1 MDDKEYGALLQMIK
15 YVRSD
20 VKDVKKDIKGDLSKI
35 EGLIRTQ
42 NGRVR
47 RLEIK
52 WGYMAGIGAVLVIT
66 VPLVIRV
73 LF

>member
-1 MDDKEYGALLQMIK
+1 MDDREYGELIQMVK
-15 YVRSD
+15 DTRSD
-20 VKDVKKDIKGDLSKI
+20 VKEIKRDIKA
-35 EGLIRTQ
+35 Q

-52 WGYMAGIGAVLVIT
+52 WGYMAGIGAVLVVA
-66 VPLVIRV
+66 VPLLIRV

>member
-1 MDDKEYGALLQMIK
+1 MDDKEFGILLQMVK
-15 YVRSD
+15 DVRSD
-20 VKDVKKDIKGDLSKI
+20 VRDVKKDIKGDLSKI
-35 EGLIRTQ
+35 EGLIRNQ

-52 WGYMAGIGAVLVIT
+52 WGYMAGIGAVLVVA
-66 VPLVIRV
+66 VPLLIRV

>member
-1 MDDKEYGALLQMIK
+1 MDDKEFGELLQMVK
-15 YVRSD
+15 DTRSD
-20 VKDVKKDIKGDLSKI
+20 VKEIKRDIKA
-35 EGLIRTQ
+35 Q

-52 WGYMAGIGAVLVIT
+52 WGYMAGIGAVLVIA
-66 VPLVIRV
+66 VPLLIRV

>member
-1 MDDKEYGALLQMIK
+1 MDDKEFGILLQMVK
-15 YVRSD
+15 DTRSD
-20 VKDVKKDIKGDLSKI
+20 VKEIKRDIKA
-35 EGLIRTQ
+35 Q

-52 WGYMAGIGAVLVIT
+52 WGYMAGIGAVLVIA
-66 VPLVIRV
+66 VPLLIRV

>member
-1 MDDKEYGALLQMIK
+1 MDDKEFGILLQMVK
-15 YVRSD
+15 DTRSD
-20 VKDVKKDIKGDLSKI
+20 VKEIKRDIKA
-35 EGLIRTQ
+35 Q

-52 WGYMAGIGAVLVIT
+52 WGYMAGIGAVLIVA
-66 VPLVIRV
+66 VPLLIRV